1 MKKLLSLVICFS
13 LCFTLLPS
21 TSFAIETND
30 KELEKFLQDIG
41 WEKEAYISYLT
52 SKGWTLEDFYSIDEL
67 GTPLSEESIQPVL
80 IDFELT
86 REELNELLIENGDI
100 DKGQDVL
107 DGEYLI
113 FSEELYDFVDFYING
128 EFGTPI
134 DEQNLQELLT
144 KYGFA
149 SKEELEAFL
158 INNNDSLDDY
168 EYIEDLDYM
177 IDLYKNGLFTDEE
190 IFGLFDE
197 IGLTEAEIEN
207 LLNHLEKLDFEDP
220 TVLDRL
226 LILSDRMIAFEEF
239 ESADE
244 LTAEQISELLS
255 IFTELLDIF
264 QIDIQYYLVKDGQKE
279 QISINNLL
287 SLQSTNGADL
297 LLEIYSKEGQFL
309 ADILFTAEMFGSE
322 VIKETGKDL
331 QEAKEIIAK
340 TADAKKTVK
349 KPQTIQTV
357 KGAKLPK
364 TAANYVQNILI
375 GTVIM
380 IAGLFLL
387 QRSRKKEI

>member
-113 FSEELYDFVDFYING
+113 FAEELYDFVDFYING

-177 IDLYKNGLFTDEE
+177 VDLYKNGLFTDEE

-207 LLNHLEKLDFEDP
+207 LLMLLGWVLNIIITSFSVSGSNKL
-220 TVLDRL
+220 
-226 LILSDRMIAFEEF
+226 
-239 ESADE
+239 
-244 LTAEQISELLS
+244 
-255 IFTELLDIF
+255 
-264 QIDIQYYLVKDGQKE
+264 
-279 QISINNLL
+279 
-287 SLQSTNGADL
+287 
-297 LLEIYSKEGQFL
+297 
-309 ADILFTAEMFGSE
+309 
-322 VIKETGKDL
+322 
-331 QEAKEIIAK
+331 
-340 TADAKKTVK
+340 
-349 KPQTIQTV
+349 
-357 KGAKLPK
+357 
-364 TAANYVQNILI
+364 
-375 GTVIM
+375 
-380 IAGLFLL
+380 
-387 QRSRKKEI
+387 